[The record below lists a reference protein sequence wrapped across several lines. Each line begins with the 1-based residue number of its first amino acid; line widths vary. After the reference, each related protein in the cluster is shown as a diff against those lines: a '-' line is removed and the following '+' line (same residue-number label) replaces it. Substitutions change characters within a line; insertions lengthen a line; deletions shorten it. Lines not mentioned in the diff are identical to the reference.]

1 MGGFVKNIFYDDN
14 GNSIDIGI
22 RDLLKKGIGTKVYN
36 TSDNECLKIF
46 TNSFDDLDMFKT
58 LSELD
63 VNNFYKITKLLFDKD
78 KKFIAYT
85 AKFYQKEDI
94 DILTM
99 PIDYTVENMKRLY
112 IVSDMLSDN
121 KIEIED
127 LHHENVILNS
137 KDIIIIDADRYVSN
151 VDKDCH
157 EYNRRC
163 INSLFTLLYMV
174 APSVNFLAG
183 EQNSAYVN
191 KNIRRIFFSEN
202 TPDVVYKKLSKYKR
216 PIDYLRDK

>member
-1 MGGFVKNIFYDDN
+1 MGGFVKNIFYDEN

-22 RDLLKKGIGTKVYN
+22 RDLLKKGIGTSVYK

-46 TNSFDDLDMFKT
+46 TNPFDDLDMFKT

-63 VNNFYKITKLLFDKD
+63 VDNFYRITKLLFDKD

-85 AKFYQKEDI
+85 AKFYQKEDV

-137 KDIIIIDADRYVSN
+137 KDIIIIDADRYVTN
-151 VDKDCH
+151 VGKVC
-157 EYNRRC
+157 
-163 INSLFTLLYMV
+163 LLY
-174 APSVNFLAG
+174 
-183 EQNSAYVN
+183 Y
-191 KNIRRIFFSEN
+191 IW
-202 TPDVVYKKLSKYKR
+202 
-216 PIDYLRDK
+216 

>member
-1 MGGFVKNIFYDDN
+1 MKKKKNKKIGGFVKKIFYDEN
-14 GNSIDIGI
+14 GNSIDIGV
-22 RDLLKKGIGTKVYN
+22 RDLLKKGIGTKVYK
-36 TSDNECLKIF
+36 TSDSECLKIF
-46 TNSFDDLDMFKT
+46 TNPFDDLDMFKT
-58 LSELD
+58 LAKLD
-63 VNNFYKITKLLFDKD
+63 VDNFYKITKLLYDKD
-78 KKFIAYT
+78 NNFIAYT

-99 PIDYTVENMKRLY
+99 PIDYTIENMKRLY

-151 VDKDCH
+151 IGEDCR

-163 INSLFTLLYMV
+163 INSL
-174 APSVNFLAG
+174 
-183 EQNSAYVN
+183 
-191 KNIRRIFFSEN
+191 
-202 TPDVVYKKLSKYKR
+202 
-216 PIDYLRDK
+216 